1 MLSSPQQGKPERNLW
16 HALDLMECRIVDG
29 APVGIYSVTG
39 TLLREYHDFCETEVP
54 ASDRTVILHQVMIQS
69 RESDVPFSKKDL
81 VFAAEYQ
88 LTEARL
94 IGRSFILSLKP
105 GRAGWPEPGILASV
119 AMSARIIPNSSACWK
134 GSATRRHWRNTP
146 GIRRSISSRPGTILS
161 AKKLQNISI
170 WITGRPL

>member
-1 MLSSPQQGKPERNLW
+1 
-16 HALDLMECRIVDG
+16 MECRIVDG

-105 GRAGWPEPGILASV
+105 GRAGWPEPGILARRCDECTNNPELFRMLERIGNSPTLEKY
-119 AMSARIIPNSSACWK
+119 SWDPEIDLLQARNDTVCKKIAEHFDLDYRQTPLAGCYLPPGN
-134 GSATRRHWRNTP
+134 RRAHFR
-146 GIRRSISSRPGTILS
+146 
-161 AKKLQNISI
+161 
-170 WITGRPL
+170 